1 MEEQLSFIRR
11 NKEIALL
18 ENSLKKVSSQ
28 KELQVQFITGEA
40 GTGKSVLIQTFL
52 NDIKETERIAAYL
65 PNTIFRINLLKKY
78 LSN

>member
-1 MEEQLSFIRR
+1 MNIFHIFVSLLIVEYSIMEEQLSFIRR

-52 NDIKETERIAAYL
+52 NDI
-65 PNTIFRINLLKKY
+65 
-78 LSN
+78 

>member
-52 NDIKETERIAAYL
+52 NDIKE
-65 PNTIFRINLLKKY
+65 
-78 LSN
+78 